1 MPKMEMERVLV
12 TVGMEMAT
20 FSCVPEGWNTR
31 HWLIGGWPSL
41 SGGTSGEVRFRYLL
55 VDDSSIYRPI
65 YIPKRTCRIVL
76 TCVLLTVIRPV
87 ICMDDFCCAVSF
99 IIWSFHRQY

>member
-1 MPKMEMERVLV
+1 MPKIEMERVLV

-20 FSCVPEGWNTR
+20 FSCVPE
-31 HWLIGGWPSL
+31 GWPSL

-99 IIWSFHRQY
+99 TIWSFHRQY